1 MKYIKLFIT
10 IILLILLNNI
20 DKYNNSII
28 NNIIFRLLFLLTI
41 RIITSYDIQI
51 AILLGLIYIR
61 MEQISIQNKIRL
73 NISEFEYSK
82 QLDHFTQDYI
92 IQNNI
97 N

>member
-61 MEQISIQNKIRL
+61 M
-73 NISEFEYSK
+73 
-82 QLDHFTQDYI
+82 
-92 IQNNI
+92 
-97 N
+97 